1 MHALE
6 SVSTWWACVSLR
18 PGVCSSPGHT
28 CAAAAAW
35 TRDVVLVSDP
45 WRGALRKRVQE
56 EGGKELVLLAIYVN
70 EYGADSPPPNT
81 GRIYV
86 ECMDG
91 VPLRRGERGLHREAL
106 VARIFTAY
114 LDYVRSLGFSFV
126 HFRAPPPHDDHC
138 QIFARCVWAGACA
151 AAEALPAA
159 PLGPASC
166 DVGQSAGGPT
176 ACLRMAYSA

>member
-1 MHALE
+1 MDAPCD
-6 SVSTWWACVSLR
+6 A
-18 PGVCSSPGHT
+18 
-28 CAAAAAW
+28 
-35 TRDVVLVSDP
+35 
-45 WRGALRKRVQE
+45 WRGVLRKCVQE

-81 GRIYV
+81 GRVYV

-114 LDYVRSLGFSFV
+114 LDYVRSQGFSFV

-138 QIFARCVWAGACA
+138 QIFARCVWVRACE
-151 AAEALPAA
+151 AAEAMRRRRCRSAA
-159 PLGPASC
+159 PLG
-166 DVGQSAGGPT
+166 SARLAVRRWLLP
-176 ACLRMAYSA
+176 SA